1 MLKGFRAV
9 VKVLAMLCHCLI
21 KNDQM
26 RDRVRLC
33 LAAAVAA
40 LVTAVALVAAVVALL
55 VEAGTSDSYIYQLMP
70 S

>member
-40 LVTAVALVAAVVALL
+40 LVTAVALVAAVALL